1 MSRLSETLFKLKSER
16 KKSLV
21 AFLVAGD
28 PNLDQSLDLMHVM
41 AQSGADVIELG
52 VPFPDPKAEGRVI
65 QKAHERA
72 LQKNISLNSCFEL
85 VRRFREI
92 NFVTPIVLMGYTDS
106 VEAFGFENFSENAAN
121 AGVDGVILVDLSL
134 EKSKILRTR
143 LDQLGIELVLLIS
156 PTTNEFNSKLICEA
170 SRGFVYCVSMEG
182 TTGQKGIDVAG
193 VQTRVELLRPI
204 TALPLLVGF
213 GINSAKVAQEV
224 GSVADGVIIGSA
236 LVDLIDK
243 NSQAPVIML
252 DKISRFVCGVKVAL
266 GR

>member
-1 MSRLSETLFKLKSER
+1 M
-16 KKSLV
+16 
-21 AFLVAGD
+21 AGD

-106 VEAFGFENFSENAAN
+106 VEAFGFENFSRERCECRSGRN
-121 AGVDGVILVDLSL
+121 DPSRF
-134 EKSKILRTR
+134 KSREVKKILRTR

-243 NSQAPVIML
+243 NSQAPVI
-252 DKISRFVCGVKVAL
+252 DVG
-266 GR
+266 